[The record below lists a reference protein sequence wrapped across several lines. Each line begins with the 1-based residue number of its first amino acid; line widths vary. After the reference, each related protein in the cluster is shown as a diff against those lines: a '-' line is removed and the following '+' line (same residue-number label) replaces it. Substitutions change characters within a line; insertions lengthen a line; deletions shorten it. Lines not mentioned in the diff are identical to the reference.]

1 MIIPILAGEKKNC
14 ISNCITNIS
23 IVTNLLCS
31 SLMNWLRV
39 GVKVGVGMGM
49 VVGLRLRSGKLYLV
63 SLHNRIEIKTIISC
77 SIALT
82 GWFGRYDWSISET
95 ISGCNTCKQPYL
107 SYINGNR
114 EFSFTVIDFFDIITD
129 IKCHII
135 ACYCQTR
142 IIRNNLKELKF

>member
-31 SLMNWLRV
+31 SPMNWLRV
-39 GVKVGVGMGM
+39 GVKVGVGMGMGMGMGM

-77 SIALT
+77 SLALT
-82 GWFGRYDWSISET
+82 G
-95 ISGCNTCKQPYL
+95 
-107 SYINGNR
+107 
-114 EFSFTVIDFFDIITD
+114 
-129 IKCHII
+129 
-135 ACYCQTR
+135 
-142 IIRNNLKELKF
+142 